1 MIAVK
6 LHGQNDRGI
15 PAGWPQ
21 ELRSP
26 VDTLP
31 EGFDF
36 LVEGVAALEAY
47 QQPHQAAFDTW
58 AAAQQEEAPPAP
70 VPDVVTPRQIRWALN
85 AASLRATVEGAI
97 AGADQNTK
105 DAWEFSNEVRRDNP
119 LLNGLAAALG
129 MSSEQLDELFRLAAS
144 FE

>member
-6 LHGQNDRGI
+6 LYGENARGI
-15 PAGWPQ
+15 PAAWPQ
-21 ELRSP
+21 ELRAP

-36 LVEGVAALEAY
+36 LVSDVAALEAY
-47 QQPHQAAFDTW
+47 QQPHQAAFDAW

-85 AASLRATVEGAI
+85 AAGLRGTVEGAI
-97 AGADQNTK
+97 AAADQNTK

-119 LLNGLAAALG
+119 LLNSLAAALG
-129 MSSEQLDELFRLAAS
+129 MTSEQLDDLFRLAAS

>member
-6 LHGQNDRGI
+6 LHGQNARGI
-15 PAGWPQ
+15 PAAWPQ
-21 ELRSP
+21 ELRAP
-26 VDTLP
+26 VDILP

-36 LVEGVAALEAY
+36 LVADVAALEAY
-47 QQPHQAAFDTW
+47 QQPHQAAFDAW
-58 AAAQQEEAPPAP
+58 AAAQQEAAPPSP
-70 VPDVVTPRQIRWALN
+70 VPESVTPRQIRWALN
-85 AASLRATVEGAI
+85 AAGLRGTVEGAI

-129 MSSEQLDELFRLAAS
+129 MSTEQLDDLFRLAAS

>member
-6 LHGQNDRGI
+6 LYGQNERGI
-15 PAGWPQ
+15 PAAWPQ
-21 ELRSP
+21 ELRAP

-36 LVEGVAALEAY
+36 LVADVAALEAY
-47 QQPHQAAFDTW
+47 QQPHQAAFDAW
-58 AAAQQEEAPPAP
+58 AASQQEETLPTP
-70 VPDVVTPRQIRWALN
+70 VPESVTPRQIRWALN
-85 AASLRATVEGAI
+85 ASGLRATVEGAVTS
-97 AGADQNTK
+97 ADQDTR

-119 LLNGLAAALG
+119 LLTGLASALG
-129 MSSEQLDELFRLAAS
+129 MSTSQLDDLFRLAAS

>member
-6 LHGQNDRGI
+6 LYGQNERGI
-15 PAGWPQ
+15 PAAWPH
-21 ELRSP
+21 ELRAP

-36 LVEGVAALEAY
+36 LVADVAALEAY
-47 QQPHQAAFDTW
+47 QQPYQAAFDAW

-85 AASLRATVEGAI
+85 AAGLRGTVEGAI
-97 AGADQNTK
+97 AAADQNTK

-129 MSSEQLDELFRLAAS
+129 MSSEQLDDLFRLAAS